1 MRGVLIVCITTIAI
15 ILLGTTTLHYLDR
28 TATDLATL
36 LLATQ
41 EAIVEDNWPLAEER
55 LNASLARWE
64 ELQPPWSALINH
76 KEIDEI
82 QMTLERAKEYILSR
96 DKKSAV
102 AEVAV
107 AKLLVEH
114 VPEKERLS
122 WSNIF

>member
-64 ELQPPWSALINH
+64 EL
-76 KEIDEI
+76 
-82 QMTLERAKEYILSR
+82 
-96 DKKSAV
+96 
-102 AEVAV
+102 
-107 AKLLVEH
+107 
-114 VPEKERLS
+114 
-122 WSNIF
+122 